1 MLWMEIKL
9 NNQIL
14 IILYLIDANKQ
25 ATDELKQDCDDL
37 NKKLNKHAF
46 EFDNIKLLLNK
57 VLVQN
62 QTSSIGRIDSPKP

>member
-1 MLWMEIKL
+1 MENKL
-9 NNQIL
+9 NHQLL

-25 ATDELKQDCDDL
+25 ATYELKKDCDDL